1 MEYSVQKLEKSRV
14 EIAVSV
20 DKTEWKDFI
29 QQAFAKNKHRFSI
42 EGFRPGKVPFGVLAK
57 RYGEEIFYE
66 DAADIAIGKY
76 YGEIVEKEK
85 INVVARPDVDIN
97 VIDADGLKF
106 VCTVAV
112 YPEFELGAYTGL
124 TVKKVARKVKK
135 EDVQA
140 EIDREREANARFV
153 DVTDRAVQEG
163 DMIEFDYSGSI
174 DGVKFDGGTAEKY
187 SLTVGSK
194 QFIPGFED
202 QLVGKKIGEKFDV
215 NVTFPEDYHAEELK
229 GKPAVFECLIH
240 TIKYKELPAADDE
253 FAKDLGEFDTFKEY
267 EAGVKARLQ
276 KKADDEAIAKEDEAL
291 LKAIMDGTTV
301 DIPDAMIEDE
311 IDRQLEG
318 MKASMSRYG
327 LKFEDY
333 LKYMNT
339 TVDDIRKERREQA
352 EKDAKTGIV
361 LEAIVKKENLIPN
374 KEEFEAELKKQA
386 EEAGKSVEEMTKD
399 WDEYRYNYTMNK
411 LVDDKLFKFL
421 RENNTIA

>member
-1 MEYSVQKLEKSRV
+1 MEYSVQKLEKSRG

-140 EIDREREANARFV
+140 EIDRERQANARFV

-202 QLVGKKIGEKFDV
+202 QLIGMKIGESKDI
-215 NVTFPEDYHAEELK
+215 NVKFPEQYTPALA
-229 GKPAVFECLIH
+229 GKDAVFA
-240 TIKYKELPAADDE
+240 IKINGIQHKELPVLDDE
-253 FAKDLGEFDTFKEY
+253 FVKDI
-267 EAGVKARLQ
+267 
-276 KKADDEAIAKEDEAL
+276 DDELNTVAEWKEKIKSELAPKKIEQAGYKLENEMIDAIVKNTE
-291 LKAIMDGTTV
+291 I
-301 DIPDAMIEDE
+301 DIPECMVDE
-311 IDRQLEG
+311 ELDYRVQELEH
-318 MKASMSRYG
+318 SMAQYG

-333 LKYMNT
+333 LKYTGT
-339 TVDDIRKERREQA
+339 TVEEIKA
-352 EKDAKTGIV
+352 EKRNEAYANIKSRLV
-361 LEAIVKKENLIPN
+361 MEAIVKKENIDVP
-374 KEEFEAELKKQA
+374 A
-386 EEAGKSVEEMTKD
+386 EELNAEFDKL
-399 WDEYRYNYTMNK
+399 DEKQKNPQYMSYIANK
-411 LVDDKLFKFL
+411 LLVDKLFAFL
-421 RENNTIA
+421 KANNNIE